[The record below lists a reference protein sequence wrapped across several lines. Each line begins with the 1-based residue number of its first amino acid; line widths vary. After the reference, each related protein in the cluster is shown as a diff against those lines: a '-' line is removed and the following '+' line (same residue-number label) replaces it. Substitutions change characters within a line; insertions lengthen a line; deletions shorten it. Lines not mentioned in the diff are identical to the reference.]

1 MVHLGGLV
9 LFTCSLWTFIVPLN
23 VAVGTEVRDRPQV
36 IGSSQPIMA
45 VLGEDVI
52 LPCHLEPKFNVE
64 GFTVEW
70 SNPDLKPDP
79 ADQLSRVE
87 YVHLYRG
94 RREDQSMKIRSYV
107 MRTALF
113 TDDLK
118 DGNISLKIL
127 NVTLSD
133 QGRYR
138 CFIPKLKSQVKESIV
153 QLVVAPRSDETS
165 TTETQL
171 DPRNLPN
178 PDDPDDETD
187 VEDRPQVIGSSQPI
201 MAVLGEDVIL
211 PCHLEPKFNVEGFTV
226 EWSNPDLKPDPA
238 DQLSRVEYIH
248 LYRDRREDQSMK
260 IRSYVMRTA
269 LFTDDLKDGNISLK
283 ILNVTLSDQG
293 RYRCF
298 IPKLKS
304 QVKESIVQLV
314 VAPRSDETSTTETQL
329 DPRNLPNPDDPD
341 DETDVEVGRHHFSVL
356 IPMSVC
362 VLLILAAGVG
372 ALLHKRNHQNL
383 NHQEV

>member
-87 YVHLYRG
+87 YVHLYR
-94 RREDQSMKIRSYV
+94 
-107 MRTALF
+107 
-113 TDDLK
+113 
-118 DGNISLKIL
+118 
-127 NVTLSD
+127 
-133 QGRYR
+133 
-138 CFIPKLKSQVKESIV
+138 
-153 QLVVAPRSDETS
+153 
-165 TTETQL
+165 
-171 DPRNLPN
+171 
-178 PDDPDDETD
+178 
-187 VEDRPQVIGSSQPI
+187 
-201 MAVLGEDVIL
+201 
-211 PCHLEPKFNVEGFTV
+211 
-226 EWSNPDLKPDPA
+226 
-238 DQLSRVEYIH
+238 
-248 LYRDRREDQSMK
+248 DRREVPDMK

-341 DETDVEVGRHHFSVL
+341 DETDVEVGRHHVSVL

-372 ALLHKRNHQNL
+372 ALLHKQNHQKL